1 MLRRVLH
8 LVLTTAVL
16 SACGGGSVTDA
27 DSTAASTE
35 LKGRESG
42 LNVLLITVDTLRAD
56 ALGSYGNEMASTP
69 WMDRLASEGVRFANA
84 RAHNVVTL
92 PAHASIL
99 TGLYPQEHGVRDNSG
114 FRFPDELPTL
124 ATILRQKGYR
134 TAAFVSAFPLDSRF
148 GLDVGFDVYEDSFV
162 GAERRPA
169 FFEQERSGVETIALA
184 REWIDADDDR
194 PWFCWVHL
202 YEPHFPYEPAERFR
216 ARFGEDS
223 YLGDVATADAAL
235 APLLEPL
242 LNGTG
247 DEHSLVV
254 LTSDHGEALGE
265 HGEATHGIF
274 AYEGTLRVPLILH
287 QPRLFEPRV
296 VGGPA
301 RHVDILPTVL
311 DILAIPVDQRLRG
324 RSLLREA
331 MGDASEGSSTS
342 YFESLSPL
350 LNRGWAPLYGVIDG
364 ETKYIDLPI
373 PELYDLARDPGES
386 TNLAATD
393 PERLAELRGMLAP
406 LRAVDT
412 GSNPTPEDAETMERL
427 RSLGYLTG
435 SSSDKVTFTEADDP
449 KMLMDL
455 DEALREVAGL
465 YQEGNLSAA
474 LERAREL
481 VRDRPGMRMALL
493 DLAHLERE
501 SGNLEAAM
509 EALQEAYA
517 LHPADSS
524 TLALLGAYLT
534 QAGRAQEAV
543 DITLAHSDLPEPD
556 VDVLLVHALAQARSG
571 RPELA
576 FDTFEKAQRV
586 APENPMV
593 LVHMGTLRL
602 MSGDRDQAQRRF
614 EEALVA
620 NPGMVA
626 AHTALGVM
634 AIEEG
639 RTEAAVEHWRQAVNA
654 DPQQHSRL
662 LAMGM
667 NLWSRGQISTAVPLL
682 ELFAESAPNDLYREE
697 ISRVR
702 SLLESPG

>member
-1 MLRRVLH
+1 MLRRVLL
-8 LVLTTAVL
+8 LVVATVAH

-27 DSTAASTE
+27 DRTATSGEAIR
-35 LKGRESG
+35 REPG

-56 ALGSYGNEMASTP
+56 ALGSYGNETASTP

-114 FRFPDELPTL
+114 FRFPEDLPTL
-124 ATILRQKGYR
+124 ATILRQEGYR
-134 TAAFVSAFPLDSRF
+134 TAAFVSAFPLESRF
-148 GLDVGFDVYEDSFV
+148 GLDLGFDLYEDSFV

-184 REWIDADDDR
+184 REWMDADDDR

-202 YEPHFPYEPAERFR
+202 YEPHFPYEPAEPFKTQ
-216 ARFGEDS
+216 FGEDS

-242 LNGTG
+242 LNRTG
-247 DEHSLVV
+247 DESSLVV

-274 AYEGTLRVPLILH
+274 AYEGTLRVPLVLH
-287 QPRLFEPRV
+287 RPGLLEPRV
-296 VGGPA
+296 VREPV
-301 RHVDILPTVL
+301 RHIDILPTVL

-324 RSLLREA
+324 RSLLPEA
-331 MGDASEGSSTS
+331 MGGAAEGSPTT

-350 LNRGWAPLYGVIDG
+350 LNRGWAPLYGIIDG
-364 ETKYIDLPI
+364 DTKYIDLPI
-373 PELYDLARDPGES
+373 PELYDLARDPDEM
-386 TNLAATD
+386 TNIAATE

-406 LRAVDT
+406 LRAVDP
-412 GSNPTPEDAETMERL
+412 GSTPTPEDAETMERL

-435 SSSDKVTFTEADDP
+435 SSGGKVTFTEADDP

-455 DEALREVAGL
+455 DVALRDVAGL

-501 SGNLEAAM
+501 SGNLEAAV
-509 EALQEAYA
+509 EALKEAYA
-517 LHPADSS
+517 LHPTDSG

-543 DITLAHSDLPEPD
+543 DVTLPHSDLSEPD

-571 RPELA
+571 RTQEALDA
-576 FDTFEKAQRV
+576 IEKAQRV

-602 MSGDRDQAQRRF
+602 MSGARDQARGSF
-614 EEALVA
+614 EEALEV
-620 NPGMVA
+620 NPDMVA

-639 RTEAAVEHWRQAVNA
+639 RTEAGIEHWRRAVHA
-654 DPQQHSRL
+654 DPQQLRRL

-667 NLWSRGQISTAVPLL
+667 SLWNRGQISTAVPLL
-682 ELFAESAPNDLYREE
+682 ELFAESAPNEVYREE
-697 ISRVR
+697 IFRVR
-702 SLLESPG
+702 SLLESRE

>member
-1 MLRRVLH
+1 MLRRVLL
-8 LVLTTAVL
+8 LVVATVAH
-16 SACGGGSVTDA
+16 SACGGGSGTDA
-27 DSTAASTE
+27 DRTATSGEAIR
-35 LKGRESG
+35 REPG

-56 ALGSYGNEMASTP
+56 ALGSYGNETASTP

-114 FRFPDELPTL
+114 FRFPEDLPTL
-124 ATILRQKGYR
+124 ATILRQEGYR
-134 TAAFVSAFPLDSRF
+134 TAAFVSAFPLESRF
-148 GLDVGFDVYEDSFV
+148 GLDLGFDLYEDSFV

-184 REWIDADDDR
+184 REWMDADDDR

-202 YEPHFPYEPAERFR
+202 YEPHFPYEPAEPFKTQ
-216 ARFGEDS
+216 FGEDS

-242 LNGTG
+242 LNRTG
-247 DEHSLVV
+247 DESSLVV
-254 LTSDHGEALGE
+254 LTSDHGEALGD

-274 AYEGTLRVPLILH
+274 AYEGTLRVPLVLH
-287 QPRLFEPRV
+287 RPGLLEPRV
-296 VGGPA
+296 VREPV
-301 RHVDILPTVL
+301 RHIDILPTVL

-324 RSLLREA
+324 RSLLPEA
-331 MGDASEGSSTS
+331 MGGSAEGSPTT

-350 LNRGWAPLYGVIDG
+350 LNRGWAPLYGIIDG
-364 ETKYIDLPI
+364 DTKYIDLPI
-373 PELYDLARDPGES
+373 PELYDLARDPDEL
-386 TNLAATD
+386 TNIAATE
-393 PERLAELRGMLAP
+393 PERLTELRRMLAP
-406 LRAVDT
+406 LRAVDP
-412 GSNPTPEDAETMERL
+412 GSTPTPEDAETMERL

-435 SSSDKVTFTEADDP
+435 SSGDKVTFTEADDP

-455 DEALREVAGL
+455 DVALRDVAGL

-501 SGNLEAAM
+501 SGNLEAAV
-509 EALQEAYA
+509 EALKEAYA
-517 LHPADSS
+517 LHPTDSG

-543 DITLAHSDLPEPD
+543 DVTLPHSDLSEPD

-571 RPELA
+571 RTQEALDA
-576 FDTFEKAQRV
+576 IEKAQRV

-602 MSGDRDQAQRRF
+602 MSGARDEARGSF
-614 EEALVA
+614 EEALEV
-620 NPGMVA
+620 NPDMVA

-639 RTEAAVEHWRQAVNA
+639 RTEAGVEHWRRAVHA
-654 DPQQHSRL
+654 DPQQLRRL

-667 NLWSRGQISTAVPLL
+667 SLWNRGQISTAVPLL
-682 ELFAESAPNDLYREE
+682 DLFAESAPNEVYREE
-697 ISRVR
+697 IFRVR
-702 SLLESPG
+702 SLLESRE